1 MISRDEIRTDHP
13 TRTDTVLQKTDQNS
27 LPRFQS
33 SAMDALTTKCFAP
46 NDNLPVRSQNDPPS
60 RRHVSRPT
68 SRWPIPWKSKFGP
81 TSFVPEIAY
90 HPFDR
95 SARITG

>member
-46 NDNLPVRSQNDPPS
+46 NDNPSVHSQNDPPS
-60 RRHVSRPT
+60 RRHVSQHT
-68 SRWPIPWKSKFGP
+68 SRWPILWKCKFGP
-81 TSFVPEIAY
+81 TSSAPEIVC
-90 HPFDR
+90 HPFER
-95 SARITG
+95 SAGITG